1 MPNNGLTSFLAAGKG
16 SRGHVVIS
24 TGQRWGDEKRN
35 RKNRRQKQEKET
47 ENRNKGCK
55 NRKKLETKTGTGGD

>member
-24 TGQRWGDEKRN
+24 TGQRWGDEKRK
-35 RKNRRQKQEKET
+35 RSNRRQKQRTQKQ
-47 ENRNKGCK
+47 KKPCK
-55 NRKKLETKTGTGGD
+55 SCVLVFWVPYITTD